1 MGKHSQPRRQKCAE
15 KKYTQSEVNKMLRES
30 SEAAAKHNVYT
41 TVAAC
46 ALALHRVYGFGQA
59 RIIRALDAM
68 DDIAFNAL
76 SFEEIRQALLSE
88 TGIDVRKMWEEK
100 TDG

>member
-1 MGKHSQPRRQKCAE
+1 MSKHSQPRRQKCAE

-30 SEAAAKHNVYT
+30 TEAVAKHNVYT

-46 ALALHRVYGFGQA
+46 ALALHRVYGFGQT
-59 RIIRALDAM
+59 RIIRALDEM
-68 DDIAFNAL
+68 DNLAFNAF
-76 SFEEIRQALLSE
+76 SFEEIRQALLNE